1 MSLRQL
7 VQIKRD
13 PPNLLGTSHQPA
25 HEERTEIMAS
35 AYTTPIHRFS
45 FRVEYQALCHLQQAY
60 YIHLLQPLPA
70 SNIIILQASITH
82 NISHHLVKCC
92 NFLHIMS
99 VIQWCHQL
107 GTFFDKIVS
116 ICVQYQGY
124 LDPDIIGLFCHDYI
138 ICTTQ
143 TRRYTADPSYH
154 YKYIRLACIH
164 VHLSILI
171 DGYRKRN
178 CRYNT
183 INV

>member
-1 MSLRQL
+1 
-7 VQIKRD
+7 
-13 PPNLLGTSHQPA
+13 
-25 HEERTEIMAS
+25 MAS

-154 YKYIRLACIH
+154 YKYISFGVHMISTYQYQSMGIGKEIVDIIQSTFEHIH
-164 VHLSILI
+164 
-171 DGYRKRN
+171 
-178 CRYNT
+178 T
-183 INV
+183 